1 MFHKLKKRLIILYG
15 ATSGGILVLL
25 MFGVFSYQNRL
36 NQEQIKAAFQ
46 KNVEQIAEKV
56 RIDNVVNNTWL
67 ARMQAESNIIICV
80 ENNGIHLSNYS
91 QMVTG
96 VDTEQYITKIKKLAK
111 EENVHLEYKPSVS
124 SLVKSSVYTL
134 DRGLSPH
141 YGMAVVFAQNKDWIS
156 IIAIHSDVDEWQ
168 SLFSQ
173 IVFMVLVILIGVA
186 ALFIMSTLY
195 IGKILRPLEEG
206 HRKQTAFIAATSHE
220 LRSPVTVMKVGIAS
234 IREDITR
241 ADQFLPHIEEECN
254 RLTRLI
260 NDMLLLAASDAKT
273 WSLIRETIDM
283 DTLLIESYDMFCTCY
298 NNHQYQFSL
307 DLPDESL
314 HKINGDP
321 ERIKQILTI
330 LVENAIRYTTV
341 GGNIYIRGYNKKH
354 SVVIEVEDHGKG
366 IPDEEKKQV
375 FERFYQGDQSR
386 KDKKHFGLGLSIA
399 KELSGLHGGDIDI
412 KDTEG
417 GGATFVIKLPC

>member
-1 MFHKLKKRLIILYG
+1 MFRNLKRRLVILYG
-15 ATSGGILVLL
+15 TTSGVILVLL
-25 MFGVFSYQNRL
+25 MMGVFFYQNRL
-36 NQEQIKAAFQ
+36 NQEQIKASFQ
-46 KNVEQIAEKV
+46 KSVEQIAEKI
-56 RIDNVVNNTWL
+56 RLGNVINNTWL
-67 ARMQAESNIIICV
+67 ARVQAESNTIIYV
-80 ENNGIHLSNYS
+80 ENNGIHLSNYR
-91 QMVTG
+91 QMATG
-96 VDTEQYITKIKKLAK
+96 VNSEKYITQTRDLAK
-111 EENVHLEYKPSVS
+111 KENIHLEYKPSLS
-124 SLVKSSVYTL
+124 SLVKSPVFSL

-156 IIAIHSDVDEWQ
+156 IIAIYSDVDEWH
-168 SLFSQ
+168 SLLSQ
-173 IVFMVLVILIGVA
+173 ILFMFIVILTGVA

-206 HRKQTAFIAATSHE
+206 QKKQTAFIAATSHE

-273 WSLIRETIDM
+273 WSLIRESIDM

-298 NNHQYQFSL
+298 NNQQYQLTL
-307 DLPDESL
+307 DLPEEAL
-314 HKINGDP
+314 HRINGDS

-330 LVENAIRYTTV
+330 LVENAIRFTAI
-341 GGNIYIRGYNKKH
+341 GGNIYLRGYNKKNF
-354 SVVIEVEDHGKG
+354 VVIEVVDHGKG
-366 IPDEEKKQV
+366 ISDEEKKQV
-375 FERFYQGDQSR
+375 FERFYQGDKSR

-399 KELSGLHGGDIDI
+399 KELIELHGGDINI
-412 KDTEG
+412 MDTKG
-417 GGATFVIKLPC
+417 GGATFVVRLPC